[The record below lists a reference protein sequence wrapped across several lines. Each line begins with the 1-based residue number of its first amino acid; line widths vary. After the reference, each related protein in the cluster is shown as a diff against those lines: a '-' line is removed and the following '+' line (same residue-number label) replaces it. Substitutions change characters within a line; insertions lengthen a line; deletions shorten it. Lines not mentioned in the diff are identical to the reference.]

1 MIAFIISIIYILRW
15 NIIFVVA
22 QINQHGNSK
31 HDYLTAKYGKIQFH
45 TSLLKLITYKIYNM
59 HRLELIVI
67 NNM

>member
-1 MIAFIISIIYILRW
+1 M
-15 NIIFVVA
+15 A

-31 HDYLTAKYGKIQFH
+31 PDYLTAKYGKIQFH